1 MHAMPTCWSSAKR
14 PRQTTGRI
22 SELRRSIEL
31 DRSVPDPYRKLSE
44 IYEQLRMHALSKQV
58 LAEYLKVMPQNIT
71 QRRAQLGF

>member
-1 MHAMPTCWSSAKR
+1 MLGVALNAQGK
-14 PRQTTGRI
+14 QQAAI